1 MSLLDRVKFPE
12 DVKALREEELPL
24 LAKEVREEILQTTS
38 KTGGHLASSLGVTE
52 LTIGLLRVFNPPE
65 DSVVW
70 DVGHQTYAWKILTG
84 RREAFREQRRHG
96 GISGFPNPDDSP
108 YDAFVGGH
116 AGVAIAAAE
125 GIAAVR
131 DRKGGNCHVV
141 AVVGDASLTN
151 GESLEALNN
160 CTAMTDKLIIVVND
174 NAMSISRNVGSFARQ
189 LGRLLTGVRYN
200 RVKAAAE
207 RAGHKMRLTFLR
219 DIYHKVEQTVKS
231 FWLGNALFES
241 FGLRYIGP
249 VDGHDLRAVEAA
261 LTVAR
266 EDKRSVVVH
275 VVTVKGK
282 GFRPAE
288 NHPTKWHGVGGFD
301 IEEALLSDAKE
312 TSRKRDWSAVWGET
326 LCEFAHR
333 NSDVCAL
340 TAAMASGT
348 GLVEFSGK
356 FPKRFFDCGICEE
369 HLVTFAAG
377 LAKAGMK
384 PFAAVYSSFLQRAVD
399 QIMHDVCLQ
408 KLPVVIGVDRAGVVG
423 ADGKTH
429 QGVYDI
435 AMLRCL
441 PELSIMQPRSA
452 SEMKMMMSAAFKAK
466 SPVVIRYPRGIP
478 DEAEEAFVPAE
489 IEWGR
494 AEIVIQSDSPV
505 QIWALGDEIPK
516 ARRIAGILKRH
527 GYDAGVVNAR
537 FIKPLDKALLGA
549 YAAKGAVFVT
559 IENGALAGGFG
570 EAVRS
575 QMPDS
580 KVFSFGWPDEFI
592 PHGTADELE
601 EEYSLTAEKT
611 AEKIIEKIR
620 LLKEG
625 QVNV

>member
-1 MSLLDRVKFPE
+1 MGLLDKVSGPE
-12 DVKALREEELPL
+12 DIKVLPQDDL
-24 LAKEVREEILQTTS
+24 VRLAKEVRGEILQTTS
-38 KTGGHLASSLGVTE
+38 RTGGHLASSLGVVE

-84 RREAFREQRRHG
+84 RRESFKEQRQHG
-96 GISGFPNPDDSP
+96 GISGFPNPENSS

-125 GIAAVR
+125 GLAAAR
-131 DRKGGNCHVV
+131 DRKGLDNHVI

-174 NAMSISRNVGSFARQ
+174 NTMSISRNVGSFARQ

-207 RAGHKMRLTFLR
+207 RAGHKLRLTFLR
-219 DIYHKVEQTVKS
+219 DVYHKVEQTVKS

-249 VDGHDLRAVEAA
+249 VDGHDLKAVEEA

-266 EDKRSVVVH
+266 EDKRLVVVH
-275 VVTVKGK
+275 IVTVKGK

-288 NHPTKWHGVGGFD
+288 IDPTKWHGIGKFD
-301 IEEALLSDAKE
+301 IEASLLSVGKD
-312 TSRKRDWSAVWGET
+312 SSPKRDWSAIWGET
-326 LCEFAHR
+326 LDELAHKD
-333 NSDVCAL
+333 SAVCAL

-348 GLVEFSGK
+348 GLVDFSKK

-377 LAKAGMK
+377 LAKGGMK
-384 PFAAVYSSFLQRAVD
+384 PFVAVYSSFLQRAVD
-399 QIMHDVCLQ
+399 QVMHDVCLQ

-429 QGVYDI
+429 HGVFDI
-435 AMLRCL
+435 PMLRAL
-441 PELSIMQPRSA
+441 PDISILQPRNGG
-452 SEMKMMMSAAFKAK
+452 ELKLMMGAAMKAK
-466 SPVVIRYPRGIP
+466 SPVVIRYPRGVP
-478 DEAEEAFVPAE
+478 DETEEGVSPAP
-489 IEWGR
+489 IEWSR
-494 AEIVIQSDSPV
+494 AEVLEQADARI
-505 QIWALGDEIPK
+505 QIWALGDEVPK
-516 ARRIAGILKRH
+516 ARKIAALLNEKGI
-527 GYDAGVVNAR
+527 DVGVVNAR
-537 FIKPLDKALLGA
+537 FIKPLDSVLLNEQASRGV
-549 YAAKGAVFVT
+549 VFVT
-559 IENGALAGGFG
+559 LENGVLAGGFG

-575 QMPDS
+575 QVPDS

-592 PHGTADELE
+592 SHGSVNELE
-601 EEYSLTAEKT
+601 EDYSLTAEKIF
-611 AEKIIEKIR
+611 EKIVDDISA
-620 LLKEG
+620 LKEG
-625 QVNV
+625 AK